1 MSTRKIIP
9 LQKEKWALVRGQKS
23 AYGEKY
29 AISNYGR
36 LVKFTDNIKK
46 GSLLKG
52 SLQEGYP
59 IWRYKSNG
67 VYGHSLLH
75 KLVARYFLPKPSS
88 AQKIIIH
95 LNYKKTDNHYKNL
108 KWVSMADSISHQQKS
123 PAVIKAKKLMRKSI
137 SNGGYNTK
145 LTEAKVI
152 YIKSAIKKGKTLK
165 ELATKFKVSDMQI
178 YRIKKGENWGYV
190 K

>member
-1 MSTRKIIP
+1 MSTRKITP
-9 LQKEKWALVRGQKS
+9 HQKEKWALIRGQKS

-36 LVKFTDNIKK
+36 LAKFTDNIKK

-67 VYGHSLLH
+67 AYGHALLH
-75 KLVARYFLPKPSS
+75 KLVAKYFLPKPSS
-88 AQKIIIH
+88 SQKIIIH

-108 KWVSMADSISHQQKS
+108 KWVSMADAISHQQKS
-123 PAVIKAKKLMRKSI
+123 PAVIKAKQLMRKNI
-137 SNGGYNTK
+137 ANGGYNTK
-145 LTEAKVI
+145 LTETNVKD
-152 YIKSAIKKGKTLK
+152 IKRSLEKGKTLK

-178 YRIKKGENWGYV
+178 YRIKTGENWGYV